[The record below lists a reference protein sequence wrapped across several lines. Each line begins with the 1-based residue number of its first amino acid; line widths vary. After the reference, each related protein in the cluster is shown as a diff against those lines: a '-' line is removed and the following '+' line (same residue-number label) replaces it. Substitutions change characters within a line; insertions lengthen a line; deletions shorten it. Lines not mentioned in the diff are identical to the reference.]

1 MYMGHSADTLQNLF
15 SDCHLD
21 NAERTRLSH
30 QFQNRHR
37 SLTIASVLLL
47 LLAVIS
53 LIAVFLFTAAG
64 TPFLCCLACAISAAG
79 TGVAGI
85 WALLI
90 SGRHE
95 TDFSGARIIV
105 YESRLGLILGGLLY
119 AAGLVL
125 TFVTA
130 NMAACREGS
139 SIIVSVISVL
149 LFLGWAA
156 CVCDYRN
163 RRILMNESR
172 VWGATAFGRN
182 WTFSKSKIHETGLQ
196 ISAGGFIAKDASG
209 RTLFRFE
216 NNMIHAKELF
226 HALEGTLPEALTK
239 DWDEQDLEDWKKARE
254 EQWDPSQET
263 EQNQQA
269 GKIRRGYRILVFI
282 NLALFIF
289 LFFFCPVSLIKGK
302 YQFLLIQLL
311 PVTYFIY
318 GWIFNHVMTWMP
330 LSDMNASAEWKEK
343 HAGMGFVFI
352 HLGILLFLVTEMTLS
367 PLLNYLAGGWI
378 VYTGALLLTV
388 VFLIITI
395 RRTRGMPHRILTPVT
410 AAFLFLI
417 YSIGVMPALT
427 LATAHS
433 SKINHYP
440 AEVVRLWEDED
451 SKYVDRYYSE
461 LLLPDGTKTEVRL
474 FHSVYEDLLA
484 GEDKTVCDQT
494 GLFGIRFISVHDPS

>member
-1 MYMGHSADTLQNLF
+1 MYMDHSADTLQNLF

-85 WALLI
+85 WALLV

-125 TFVTA
+125 TFATA

-182 WTFSKSKIHETGLQ
+182 WTFSKSEIYETGLQ

-239 DWDEQDLEDWKKARE
+239 DWDEQDLENWKKARE
-254 EQWDPSQET
+254 AQ
-263 EQNQQA
+263 
-269 GKIRRGYRILVFI
+269 
-282 NLALFIF
+282 
-289 LFFFCPVSLIKGK
+289 
-302 YQFLLIQLL
+302 
-311 PVTYFIY
+311 
-318 GWIFNHVMTWMP
+318 
-330 LSDMNASAEWKEK
+330 
-343 HAGMGFVFI
+343 
-352 HLGILLFLVTEMTLS
+352 
-367 PLLNYLAGGWI
+367 
-378 VYTGALLLTV
+378 
-388 VFLIITI
+388 
-395 RRTRGMPHRILTPVT
+395 
-410 AAFLFLI
+410 
-417 YSIGVMPALT
+417 
-427 LATAHS
+427 
-433 SKINHYP
+433 
-440 AEVVRLWEDED
+440 
-451 SKYVDRYYSE
+451 
-461 LLLPDGTKTEVRL
+461 
-474 FHSVYEDLLA
+474 
-484 GEDKTVCDQT
+484 
-494 GLFGIRFISVHDPS
+494 